1 MNRRNFLQS
10 MFAAAMAP
18 AICKAENLM
27 KIYVPNR
34 DIQIINSFGA
44 DSMKFDGRGDYIPF
58 SDIDMSGDFTLESWI
73 KNGSW
78 TLVSVK
84 RENNQLKE
92 FINGEEVPHGINSVL
107 ETGTVIEYKNGVL
120 RFNPQFQGEIS
131 DLKIYDIALP
141 TLDKEQLIK

>member
-44 DSMKFDGRGDYIPF
+44 DSMKFDGCGDYIPF
-58 SDIDMSGDFTLESWI
+58 SDNPNDYVFGDTDWSMEFWVKTI
-73 KNGSW
+73 KPIIPNPEGI
-78 TLVSVK
+78 LIPNPKIVAYRIK
-84 RENNQLKE
+84 REMK
-92 FINGEEVPHGINSVL
+92 
-107 ETGTVIEYKNGVL
+107 
-120 RFNPQFQGEIS
+120 
-131 DLKIYDIALP
+131 
-141 TLDKEQLIK
+141 

>member
-44 DSMKFDGRGDYIPF
+44 NSMKFDGCGDYIPF
-58 SDIDMSGDFTLESWI
+58 SDIDLSGDFTLESWI
-73 KNGSW
+73 KNGEWS
-78 TLVSVK
+78 LVSVVRK
-84 RENNQLKE
+84 NDQIKE
-92 FINGEEVPHGINSVL
+92 FINGEEVPKGINSVL
-107 ETGTVIEYKNGVL
+107 NVGRAMKYKNGVL
-120 RFNPQFQGEIS
+120 SFNS
-131 DLKIYDIALP
+131 DTLEVSDVKLYDIAIP
-141 TLDKEQLIK
+141 KG